1 MITIFGIQFG
11 KPFPATYKLEE
22 QRHKLISDYQRYTSV
37 EQSATYQRF
46 IELQEIV
53 NSGTFE
59 KKLAEYKSFKYKD
72 SSTYLTKKRFD
83 KIKSS
88 KIVKTYQESVRKGLN
103 IDKLV
108 EISNSNELS
117 RFVELEAKISS
128 PEFTLKSQQPGFET
142 TSDYKLVEEF
152 QFLQQNA
159 DIILFKKNGETPEF
173 KEMVALMNNREVKDF
188 IALEMEVSSEDFKIR
203 DAEYADK
210 DRFKKSA
217 ENRLL
222 IEFNDLKKNA
232 DVIWYLKTA
241 QKNQFSKLN
250 EWKII
255 FEDDFDSAK
264 LDKSKWITSYFWG
277 QALMNDSYV
286 TSDDKQFFKEQ
297 NISLRDGLI
306 TLSTVSE
313 KSRGKVWD
321 SEKGFYQTDL
331 NFTSGIINTG
341 HAFRLNYGKIEAKV
355 KFSQIEGLTHAFWLA
370 GEKATPHIN
379 IFKTSGKKGKEVEI
393 GKITSTQGKLNNN
406 SKLLP
411 YLMLGNEF
419 YIYSIEWSK
428 DKIVWKINDI
438 VVAEQSD
445 NIPAEAMYIN
455 FSSHLKKEI
464 DSTKLPA
471 TMQIDW
477 VRCYSKA

>member
-11 KPFPATYKLEE
+11 KPFPTTSKLEE
-22 QRHKLISDYQRYTSV
+22 QRHKLISDYQRFTSV
-37 EQSATYQRF
+37 EQSATYLRF
-46 IELQEIV
+46 VELRDIV
-53 NSGTFE
+53 NSGAFE
-59 KKLAEYKSFKYKD
+59 KKIAEYKNFKYKE
-72 SSTYLTKKRFD
+72 SSSYQTKKRFD

-88 KIVKTYQESVRKGLN
+88 KIVKTYQKSVRKGLN

-128 PEFTLKSQQPGFET
+128 PEFTLKTQLPDFET
-142 TSDYKLVEEF
+142 SSEYKLVEEF
-152 QFLQQNA
+152 QILQQNP
-159 DIILFKKNGETPEF
+159 DIILFKKNGETAEF
-173 KEMVALMNNREVKDF
+173 KEMISLMNNREVKDF
-188 IALEMEVSSEDFKIR
+188 IALEMEVSSDEFRKI

-210 DRFKKSA
+210 ERFKKSA

-222 IEFNDLKKNA
+222 VEYNDLKKNA

-241 QKNQFSKLN
+241 QNNQFTKLN

-286 TSDDKQFFKEQ
+286 TSDDKQFFREQ
-297 NISLRDGLI
+297 NISLRDGLV

-313 KSRGKVWD
+313 KSRGRVWD

-341 HAFRLNYGKIEAKV
+341 HAFRLTYGKIEAKV
-355 KFSQIEGLTHAFWLA
+355 KFSQIEGLTQVFWLA

-379 IFKTSGKKGKEVEI
+379 IFKTSGKKGKEIEI
-393 GKITSTQGKLNNN
+393 GKIVTTQGKLSNNT
-406 SKLLP
+406 KILP
-411 YLMLGNEF
+411 YLLLGSDF
-419 YIYSIEWSK
+419 YIYSIEWGK
-428 DKIVWKINDI
+428 DRIVWKINDI
-438 VVAEQSD
+438 VVAEQTD
-445 NIPAEAMYIN
+445 NIPTEAMYLN

-464 DSTKLPA
+464 DSTKLPVN
-471 TMQIDW
+471 MQIDW